1 MLARNNDRSPV
12 GPVEVSSDVGK
23 IIERNNDIFTVWFK
37 AWLISC
43 VPSLMFQPKWFR
55 SDRDL
60 KVGDIVLFLKS
71 EKEFEQLYQYGRVC
85 DLKVSRDLKIRQV
98 EIEYQNVN
106 EGTKRRTTR
115 GVREIVVIHPVDE
128 LGLVRELNPLAD
140 SISD

>member
-1 MLARNNDRSPV
+1 
-12 GPVEVSSDVGK
+12 
-23 IIERNNDIFTVWFK
+23 
-37 AWLISC
+37 
-43 VPSLMFQPKWFR
+43 MFQPKWFR

-71 EKEFEQLYQYGRVC
+71 EKEFEQLYQYVMVC

-128 LGLVRELNPLAD
+128 LGLVRELNRLAD